1 MGVGQKLQDER
12 LRQGLSLEE
21 IEEETKIRKYY
32 LEALEQENYDV
43 LPPQV
48 YATGFVRKYAK
59 ILGLNEDEYSR
70 EFKQQAYSRE
80 EQVEMAEI
88 TEPLAPT
95 NKVVLPWG
103 NIMAGIIFLVLAIW
117 IGNYVVGYIADRSTQ
132 EVEPQ
137 VPGIHQ
143 PGEQTPT
150 PDPTP
155 TPPATP
161 VTPVAKLELRTTQPC
176 WVSVIVDGEAQY
188 TATMP
193 AGEERTFE
201 GNELIY
207 IKVGNAGGLE
217 ITFNGIKQE
226 PLGLPG
232 EVTEREFAAE

>member
-32 LEALEQENYDV
+32 LQALEQEDYEV

-59 ILGLNEDEYSR
+59 ILGLNENEYSH
-70 EFKQQAYSRE
+70 EFKQQAYSTE
-80 EQVEMAEI
+80 EQVEVPQI
-88 TEPLAPT
+88 SEPLAPS
-95 NKVVLPWG
+95 NRVVLPWG

-137 VPGIHQ
+137 VPGAHQ
-143 PGEQTPT
+143 PVEQTPT

-155 TPPATP
+155 TPPP
-161 VTPVAKLELRTTQPC
+161 PPETPVAQLEIRASQPC
-176 WVSVIVDGEAQY
+176 WLSVIVDGEALY

-207 IKVGNAGGLE
+207 IKAGNAGGLE

-226 PLGLPG
+226 PLGAPG
-232 EVTEREFAAE
+232 EVAEREFLAE

>member
-32 LEALEQENYDV
+32 LQALEQEDYEV

-48 YATGFVRKYAK
+48 YATGFVRRYAK
-59 ILGLNEDEYSR
+59 LLGLNENEYSH
-70 EFKQQAYSRE
+70 EFKQQAYSNE
-80 EQVEMAEI
+80 EQVEMPQI
-88 TEPLAPT
+88 NEPLTPT

-117 IGNYVVGYIADRSTQ
+117 IGNFVVGYIADRSTQ

-137 VPGIHQ
+137 VPGINQ
-143 PGEQTPT
+143 PAEQTPPT
-150 PDPTP
+150 NPTP
-155 TPPATP
+155 TPPP
-161 VTPVAKLELRTTQPC
+161 PPETPVAKLELRAIQPC

-188 TATMP
+188 AGTLT

-207 IKVGNAGGLE
+207 IKAGNAGGLE
-217 ITFNGIKQE
+217 ITFNGEEQGTLGE
-226 PLGLPG
+226 PWQV
-232 EVTEREFAAE
+232 EEREFPAE